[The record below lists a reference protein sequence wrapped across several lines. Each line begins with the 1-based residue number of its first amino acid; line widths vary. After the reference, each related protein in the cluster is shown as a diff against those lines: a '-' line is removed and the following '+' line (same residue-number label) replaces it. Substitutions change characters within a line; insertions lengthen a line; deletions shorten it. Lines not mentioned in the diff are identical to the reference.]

1 VAVRV
6 LIVDDLVPFRR
17 VARAVIDASD
27 GFEAVGEAVS
37 GEEAVL
43 AAGLL
48 RPDLVLMDINLPGI
62 DGIEATRRIR
72 SQARTDAPVVLLL
85 STWDHDDGCGSRC
98 GAAEYI
104 PKSRFDP
111 EQLALSWRRAHESD
125 EREAAPV

>member
-1 VAVRV
+1 V
-6 LIVDDLVPFRR
+6 LIVDDLVPFRQ

-27 GFEAVGEAVS
+27 GFEAVGEAGS

-72 SQARTDAPVVLLL
+72 SQSRSEAPVVLLL
-85 STWDHDDGCGSRC
+85 STWDHDDGCGVQC

-104 PKSRFDP
+104 PKSRFGPD
-111 EQLALSWRRAHESD
+111 QLAVSWRRARQAD
-125 EREAAPV
+125 ERTAASF